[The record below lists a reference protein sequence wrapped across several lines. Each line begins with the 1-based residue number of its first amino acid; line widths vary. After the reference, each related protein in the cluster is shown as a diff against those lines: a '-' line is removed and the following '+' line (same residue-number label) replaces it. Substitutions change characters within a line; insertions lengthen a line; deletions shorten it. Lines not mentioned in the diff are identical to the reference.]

1 MGQGLQGLT
10 VGSHRKLIGKRD
22 KSLKVHKLS
31 GPDQIRPHVL
41 KEMANVIAP
50 MLTVIQEMIR
60 LWCSSRRLGTC
71 KY

>member
-1 MGQGLQGLT
+1 MSQGLQDLT
-10 VGSHRKLIGKRD
+10 VRSHQKLLRKRD

-50 MLTVIQEMIR
+50 MLTVIF
-60 LWCSSRRLGTC
+60 
-71 KY
+71 KK

>member
-10 VGSHRKLIGKRD
+10 VGSHRKLIRKRD

>member
-1 MGQGLQGLT
+1 MGQGLQDLT
-10 VGSHRKLIGKRD
+10 VRSHQKLLRKRD